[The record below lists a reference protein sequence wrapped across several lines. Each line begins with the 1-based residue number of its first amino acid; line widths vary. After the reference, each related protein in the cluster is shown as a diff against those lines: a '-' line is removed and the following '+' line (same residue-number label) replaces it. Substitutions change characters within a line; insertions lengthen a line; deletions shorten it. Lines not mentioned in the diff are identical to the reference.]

1 VTLITDD
8 WRLKLLALGLGI
20 LMLGAVAFS
29 QNPPSTK
36 TFKVPVHYT
45 MSPDLVL
52 INPPTTTTVTVNG
65 LADVIGTM
73 TSDSIVAVVDAA
85 SAAPGPAVKLNVTAR
100 SLVTGVTAQNPPPFA
115 VNIDRLSIAQLQVAV
130 DYRAAAGWEV
140 TKAEARCPGSP
151 CVVHFSGPAAWE
163 VNLKA
168 IAPFPNPIDNSS
180 YDVLTQSVVLKQ
192 GNTTLDAVKLTQTLP
207 TSGLDISTVS
217 LHVEARTGTTSR
229 SVALVDST
237 PSHPPPAGYRLTS
250 VTIDPITVVVTGP
263 ADQLAQLQRIALPSV
278 DLSNS
283 RSTATF
289 QIQIPYPAGM
299 NGPPGIGTAKV
310 TYAIAA
316 NPNIS
321 PSP

>member
-1 VTLITDD
+1 MNLIVDD
-8 WRLKLLALGLGI
+8 WRLKLLAVGLGV

-36 TFKVPVHYT
+36 AFKVPVHYT
-45 MSPDLVL
+45 VSPDLIL
-52 INPPTTTTVTVNG
+52 INPPTTTMVTVNG
-65 LADVIGTM
+65 LADNISTM
-73 TSDSIVAVVDAA
+73 TPDSIVAVVDATKA
-85 SAAPGPAVKLNVTAR
+85 VPGPAVRLNVAAR
-100 SLVTGVTAQNPPPFA
+100 ALVDNVKVQNPPPFA
-115 VNIDRLSIAQLQVAV
+115 VNIDRLSVAQLQVGV
-130 DYRAAAGWEV
+130 DYHAAAGWEV

-163 VNLKA
+163 VDLKA
-168 IAPFPNPIDNSS
+168 FAPFPNQIDNSS

-192 GNTTLDAVKLTQTLP
+192 GNTTLDAAKLTQTVP

-229 SVALVDST
+229 SVALVDSA
-237 PSHPPPAGYRLTS
+237 PSHPPPAGYRVTS
-250 VTIDPITVVVTGP
+250 VAMDPITVVLTGQ
-263 ADQLAQLQRIALPSV
+263 ADQLAQVQRITLPPV

-289 QIQIPYPAGM
+289 QVQIPYPAGTS
-299 NGPPGIGTAKV
+299 GPVTVAKV
-310 TYAIAA
+310 TYTIAA
-316 NPNIS
+316 NPNVS